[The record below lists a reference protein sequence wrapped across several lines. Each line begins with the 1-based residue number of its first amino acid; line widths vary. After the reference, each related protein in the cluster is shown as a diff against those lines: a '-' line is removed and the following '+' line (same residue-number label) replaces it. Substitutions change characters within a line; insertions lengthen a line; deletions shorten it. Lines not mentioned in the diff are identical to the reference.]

1 MSNDGVSSCSRWVA
15 DMYSWMFSQSICW
28 SYCVVK
34 CVQQWVR
41 EKGETGG
48 EGLHNKS
55 QNGYTCNDA
64 LQDLPGWWTGMWQPL
79 QNRWTTLHPTP

>member
-1 MSNDGVSSCSRWVA
+1 
-15 DMYSWMFSQSICW
+15 
-28 SYCVVK
+28 VK

-64 LQDLPGWWTGMWQPL
+64 LQDLPG
-79 QNRWTTLHPTP
+79 